1 MATLDA
7 RRNTSIQITAAV
19 DDGLR
24 FLTRRLN
31 LGDNIS
37 LCIKIPLWLNA
48 ENTLF
53 RVRLLKV
60 T

>member
-7 RRNTSIQITAAV
+7 RTDTSIQITAAV
-19 DDGLR
+19 TDGLR

-31 LGDNIS
+31 IGGNIS
-37 LCIKIPLWLNA
+37 LCIEIPLWQNA
-48 ENTLF
+48 EKTF
-53 RVRLLKV
+53 SRVRLLKV